1 MREFPSVNNLMSF
14 SGSRSSF
21 RNTTVR
27 SFIEDNEKI
36 LKTLDFGSAANSEK
50 GNYSEWGDNSSEC
63 FPSLK
68 QSILDFTERHG
79 MTNLHNSLLA
89 PEERRKASGP
99 RSRASSEVTSNGKRS
114 ESGKNSV
121 SVRTR
126 GDSMSVSSR
135 RSHKS
140 NRSVADAAPH
150 RKDTISVASRQSRT
164 ENIEAMSNC
173 SRSSKRSQRST
184 RDDRSFKTADLET
197 GSVAS
202 RRSRQSTRSRSATGR
217 RMTDRESTK
226 SGRPDADDDDSVAN
240 LRLNAMIPYGSPG
253 ASKAPSNA
261 SGGPQQG
268 RSSRAA
274 SVRSARSTA
283 KMSTASRGSAMS
295 PRQKSESKDPDALVK
310 SQAGNSFATRLS
322 KTPSKSTS
330 RSDRV
335 RLERHDSLED
345 SYKVYLSNKQKLI
358 TEKWAREDAARNEEE
373 DLLDDYEI
381 FMRYVRKP
389 YVFTGKKRTVVDI
402 YPGYQEEEYEYRR
415 VVPNIPENPSDRM
428 KERMAIPLLERLLSP
443 KRTRKPRTPKEINP
457 VVLND
462 FLMRQMA
469 HDAEKRRKENLREKK
484 SPRTPKAEKPE
495 VFDRLY
501 RESLAHSSS
510 EDEEVPAKRKST
522 VDWTDTRWT
531 APKVYVDPPVP
542 NPDDFRDKRFDRRSQ
557 ELTQDTL
564 PLIERESRDFR
575 DVIEE
580 YRESQMEKRKISE
593 YFSHLDK

>member
-1 MREFPSVNNLMSF
+1 MRELPSVNNLMSF

-79 MTNLHNSLLA
+79 MTNLHNSLLS
-89 PEERRKASGP
+89 PEERQNAGGP
-99 RSRASSEVTSNGKRS
+99 RSRASSEVTSNGKQS

-121 SVRTR
+121 SARTK
-126 GDSMSVSSR
+126 GDSMSVSSK
-135 RSHKS
+135 RSLKS
-140 NRSVADAAPH
+140 NRSVTDLPSQ
-150 RKDTISVASRQSRT
+150 RKDTASVASRQSRT

-173 SRSSKRSQRST
+173 SRSSKRSQ

-217 RMTDRESTK
+217 RMTDKESTK
-226 SGRPDADDDDSVAN
+226 SGRRESTVDDDNSVAN
-240 LRLNAMIPYGSPG
+240 LRLNAMIPYGSPDG
-253 ASKAPSNA
+253 KASSNV
-261 SGGPQQG
+261 SGGNRQG

-274 SVRSARSTA
+274 SVRSSRSAA
-283 KMSTASRGSAMS
+283 KMSTVSRGSS
-295 PRQKSESKDPDALVK
+295 RQKSESKEPDALVK
-310 SQAGNSFATRLS
+310 SQAANSFATRSYKGS

-389 YVFTGKKRTVVDI
+389 YVFTGKKRTIVDV
-402 YPGYQEEEYEYRR
+402 YPGYQEEEYEYIR
-415 VVPNIPENPSDRM
+415 VPPNIPENPSDRM

-443 KRTRKPRTPKEINP
+443 KRARKPRVPKEVNP
-457 VVLND
+457 VVQND

-469 HDAEKRRKENLREKK
+469 HDAEKRRKENLREQKK
-484 SPRTPKAEKPE
+484 TKTPNAKKPE
-495 VFDRLY
+495 IFDKLY
-501 RESLAHSSS
+501 RESIAHSSS
-510 EDEEVPAKRKST
+510 EDEPVPTSRKST
-522 VDWTDTRWT
+522 VDWTDRRWWEPKPVAQPP
-531 APKVYVDPPVP
+531 APP
-542 NPDDFRDKRFDRRSQ
+542 NPDDFRDARFDQRSQ

-564 PLIERESRDFR
+564 PFMERESRDFC
-575 DVIEE
+575 DVIED
-580 YRESQMEKRKISE
+580 YRASQMEKRKISE